1 MDRKLIE
8 QLEEKAKQIRM
19 DIIKMLG
26 EAGSGHPG
34 GSLSSADIFAAL
46 YFSVLKHDP
55 KNPGWEERDIFILSK
70 GHVCPGL
77 YAVLAESGYFTKDE
91 LMTLRKLGSRLDG
104 HPSKLKGLPGIE
116 VSSGSLGMG
125 LSIANGAAL
134 AFRLNKSGRR
144 AYCLMGDGELQE
156 GQIWEAAMTAAHYKL
171 DNVCGIVDNNNLQ
184 IDGECEK
191 VMNVKPLAEKWKA
204 FGWNVI
210 DVDGHK
216 LEEILE
222 AFKKAKESK
231 GKPSVIIARTIK
243 GKGVS
248 FMEDQAGW
256 HGKAPDKEQTE
267 QALKELEN

>member
-8 QLEEKAKQIRM
+8 QLEVKAKQLRF
-19 DIIKMLG
+19 DIIEMLG

-55 KNPGWEERDIFILSK
+55 KNPGWEERDVFILSK

-77 YAVLAESGYFTKDE
+77 YAVLAESGYFPKDE

-125 LSIANGAAL
+125 LSVANGAAL
-134 AFRLNKSGRR
+134 AFKLNKAGRR

-210 DVDGHK
+210 DIDGHK

-222 AFKKAKESK
+222 AFNKAKESK